1 MIYACFCFPSIGGWF
16 KFLPNAVPPNSHSS
30 IQQQARL
37 LFMFPW
43 RMGAC
48 FLFKIMYWLCEVKF
62 FIGIKYFEWQNDFNQ
77 WEGKSGT
84 FYPNSKNFSWYL
96 DFLYFFIPPPPQPP
110 WYLRPDCKRGLEEKY
125 YCVHTRLL
133 FLLLSPRRF
142 GQTFKQLQHF
152 RADLTLILLSHLS
165 MSSIVLTGV

>member
-1 MIYACFCFPSIGGWF
+1 MILTSEKGKVVLFIQTV
-16 KFLPNAVPPNSHSS
+16 KIFLD
-30 IQQQARL
+30 IL
-37 LFMFPW
+37 I
-43 RMGAC
+43 
-48 FLFKIMYWLCEVKF
+48 FLFF
-62 FIGIKYFEWQNDFNQ
+62 
-77 WEGKSGT
+77 
-84 FYPNSKNFSWYL
+84 
-96 DFLYFFIPPPPQPP
+96 YFFPP
-110 WYLRPDCKRGLEEKY
+110 WYLRPDCKQGLEEKY

>member
-37 LFMFPW
+37 LFTFPW

-96 DFLYFFIPPPPQPP
+96 DFLFFLFPPPPTPLVFEAWLQTGT
-110 WYLRPDCKRGLEEKY
+110 RGK
-125 YCVHTRLL
+125 
-133 FLLLSPRRF
+133 
-142 GQTFKQLQHF
+142 
-152 RADLTLILLSHLS
+152 ILLCSHKTSLLAS
-165 MSSIVLTGV
+165 KSKEIWTDI